1 MLILRMKTITVR
13 DLRQRW
19 PRAEAMLEHEKEIIV
34 TRDGKPVAKLV
45 RVREVETARK
55 RFDPRGHA
63 RWQAQVSGRRPVR
76 WVEEFL
82 IADRHAR
89 EVGASRALHRQ

>member
-1 MLILRMKTITVR
+1 MKTITVR

-19 PRAEAMLEHEKEIIV
+19 PRAEAMLEREKEITV

-45 RVREVETARK
+45 RVREVEAARK
-55 RFDPRGHA
+55 RLDPRRHA
-63 RWQAQVSGRRPVR
+63 RWQAKVSGRRTVR

-82 IADRHAR
+82 IPDRQAR